1 MPERTILC
9 ALDNRDL
16 VQIFE
21 KALTGE
27 RYTLR
32 TAHDG
37 EEAHAIWV
45 EDKPD
50 LVILDVSLSKLDGFE
65 VVEKARSDS
74 ADSAGHIPIILLS
87 DSRISPHYQ
96 ERADSLGVDLLL
108 AKPVPLDQLLDCVS
122 ELIKPEACAKTA
134 SDVETERKASAKE
147 QPRSS
152 EPMAGSFSELP
163 FPRLLHE
170 LHGLRANGVLM
181 LTNGR
186 KRKAIE
192 FRQGMPVAI
201 KSNMVH
207 ECLGNFLVRSG
218 KISPEDQKESVVRT
232 KRGEGLQGE
241 ILVAMELV
249 DEETIALALRDQAR
263 EKLFEVFAWETGE
276 FKLELRGKIKRANS
290 LALNTSPANVILEGV
305 LRYYPME
312 SVDGFLAANRE
323 RLLASAANPF
333 YRFQD
338 VDLKD
343 DEKALITELDSQPAL
358 EKYVTSSENI
368 RRAIFGLVSIGLIE
382 LKDES
387 GQAVEPLANCKV
399 APKIESSQRNRDE
412 AVDRAELTELV
423 NTIRNKNH
431 FELLGIPRSSG
442 DSALEASYEELA
454 KRVHPDRYQSASRA
468 IRELAA
474 EVYDRV
480 HEAYDTLCDPKR
492 RQHYI
497 LEIQMGERKCQED
510 EAGKIVFA
518 AETAFQKGTSLME
531 RRAYEEALVH
541 FGKALEG
548 NDEDGEYHA
557 YYGWCLYLCHPDAS
571 TIVEEAIEHVKRGAG
586 LAPTH
591 EKPFLFL
598 GRLYKVMGKVKPAE
612 NMFTRAVQIQPECVE
627 ALRELRLINLRRE
640 KSKGLLGRLL
650 GR

>member
-16 VQIFE
+16 AQIFE

-37 EEAHAIWV
+37 DEALAIWV
-45 EDKPD
+45 DDKPD

-65 VVEKARSDS
+65 VIEKVRSDPG
-74 ADSAGHIPIILLS
+74 DSGSHVPVILLS

-96 ERADSLGVDLLL
+96 ERADALGVDLLL

-122 ELIKPEACAKTA
+122 ELVKPAVA
-134 SDVETERKASAKE
+134 SVASCSEETESSSKADGEAFGS
-147 QPRSS
+147 Q
-152 EPMAGSFSELP
+152 PMAGTFSDLP

-181 LTNGR
+181 LSNGR

-192 FRQGMPVAI
+192 FREGMPIAI
-201 KSNMVH
+201 KSNLVH
-207 ECLGNFLVRSG
+207 ECLGNFLVRKG
-218 KISPEDQKESVVRT
+218 KLRPEDQKESVARN

-249 DEETIALALRDQAR
+249 DEETVALALRDQAR
-263 EKLFEVFAWETGE
+263 EKLFEVFEWECGE

-305 LRYYPME
+305 LRHYPLD
-312 SVDGFLAANRE
+312 SVDGFLAANRG
-323 RLLASAANPF
+323 LFLASAANPF

-338 VDLKD
+338 VDLTD
-343 DEKALITELDSQPAL
+343 GEKTLVTELDAQPAL
-358 EKYVTSSENI
+358 EKYLTSSENI
-368 RRAIFGLVSIGLIE
+368 RRAIFGLVSTGLIE

-387 GQAVEPLANCKV
+387 GHAVEPIVTSDATV
-399 APKIESSQRNRDE
+399 EVDPKRNRDE

-431 FELLGIPRSSG
+431 FELLGISTSSG
-442 DSALEASYEELA
+442 DAALESSYAELA
-454 KRVHPDRYQSASRA
+454 KRVHPDRYQSSSLA

-480 HEAYDTLCDPKR
+480 HEAYDTLSDLKR

-497 LEIQMGERKCQED
+497 LELQMGERRTQED
-510 EAGKIVFA
+510 EAGKVAFA
-518 AETAFQKGTSLME
+518 AETAFQKGTSLMQ

-557 YYGWCLYLCHPDAS
+557 HYGWCLYLCHPDAS

-586 LAPTH
+586 LAPTQ

-598 GRLYKVMGKVKPAE
+598 GRLYKVLGKVKGAE
-612 NMFTRAVQIQPECVE
+612 KMFTRAVQIQPECVE

-650 GR
+650 RR